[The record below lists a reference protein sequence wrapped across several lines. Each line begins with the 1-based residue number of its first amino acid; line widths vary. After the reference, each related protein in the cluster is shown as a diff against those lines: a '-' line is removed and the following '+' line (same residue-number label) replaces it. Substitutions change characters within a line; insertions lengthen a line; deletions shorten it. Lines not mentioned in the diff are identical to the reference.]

1 MCLHCD
7 HTMTRPEMQVWIESH
22 NPYWSAHSEEM
33 APDADVQLTPQ
44 QIEGFTVQ
52 LLKVALSLPVSYFL

>member
-1 MCLHCD
+1 
-7 HTMTRPEMQVWIESH
+7 MQVWIESH
-22 NPYWSAHSEEM
+22 NPNWSAHSEEM

-52 LLKVALSLPVSYFL
+52 LLKIALSLPS